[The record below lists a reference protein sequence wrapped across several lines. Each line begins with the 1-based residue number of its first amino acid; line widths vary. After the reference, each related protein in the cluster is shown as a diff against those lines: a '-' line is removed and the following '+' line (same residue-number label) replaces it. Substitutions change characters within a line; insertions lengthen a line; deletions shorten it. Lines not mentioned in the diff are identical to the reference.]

1 MNPALDPDEQPV
13 GPDAA
18 SSAGWWS
25 WWLLAFA
32 SLLAVLFGVSLW
44 RTRELGR
51 RLTEQERRLQQLES
65 NDALG
70 RTAILEQQLR
80 VTVEQLRELE
90 ERTDSWSQLEQ
101 EQERSRRR
109 EPQPPPAPEPGLP
122 SPQTPPLPQPGV
134 DSAFPAPP
142 PLPPLLEPPPP

>member
-1 MNPALDPDEQPV
+1 MNAAPDPDEQPT
-13 GPDAA
+13 GSAAA

-32 SLLAVLFGVSLW
+32 TLLAVLFGVSLW

-51 RLTEQERRLQQLES
+51 RLAEQERRLQQLEN

-90 ERTDSWSQLEQ
+90 QRMESWSLLEQ
-101 EQERSRRR
+101 EREQSRRR
-109 EPQPPPAPEPGLP
+109 QLQGTPAPESGLR
-122 SPQTPPLPQPGV
+122 SPPTAPLPQPGF
-134 DSAFPAPP
+134 DSERPAPP
-142 PLPPLLEPPPP
+142 PLPPLQQPPPP